1 MSEDAQMDGGD
12 RGGQLEDNVGGF
24 IGDRTDSQAMYYYGM
39 YGMIHSVG
47 TVVFYI
53 MLNGNRYV
61 AFNYDWYLRQMEFF
75 APVGFVWLMMG
86 FFDMPLLKGIMRD
99 VCAISILGPW
109 WYLW

>member
-1 MSEDAQMDGGD
+1 MSEDAQFDGGD
-12 RGGQLEDNVGGF
+12 RGGQLEDNVGSF
-24 IGDRTDSQAMYYYGM
+24 IGDKSDSQTMYYYGM

-47 TVVFYI
+47 IVVFYI

-61 AFNYDWYLRQMEFF
+61 AFASDWYYRQIEFF

-86 FFDMPLLKGIMRD
+86 FFDYPLLYGIMKD
-99 VCAISILGPW
+99 VCVLSILGPF